1 MHAQAAPRM
10 VAMPF
15 GKVGTVASGE
25 WTRSAVDAAFD
36 RARILDWA
44 ERVRAADEPV
54 PPLVARPGPDARNP
68 SYPSAVE
75 AYREI
80 IDLVSV
86 L

>member
-1 MHAQAAPRM
+1 MHAQTAPRM
-10 VAMPF
+10 AALPL

-25 WTRSAVDAAFD
+25 WTRSAVDAAFE
-36 RARILDWA
+36 RTRILDWA
-44 ERVRAADEPV
+44 ERLRTADEAV

-68 SYPSAVE
+68 TYPSAVE

>member
-1 MHAQAAPRM
+1 M
-10 VAMPF
+10 
-15 GKVGTVASGE
+15 
-25 WTRSAVDAAFD
+25 VDAAFD

-54 PPLVARPGPDARNP
+54 SPLVARPGPDARNP

>member
-1 MHAQAAPRM
+1 M
-10 VAMPF
+10 
-15 GKVGTVASGE
+15 
-25 WTRSAVDAAFD
+25 VDAAFD

-54 PPLVARPGPDARNP
+54 SPLVARPGPDARNP
-68 SYPSAVE
+68 SYPSAFE